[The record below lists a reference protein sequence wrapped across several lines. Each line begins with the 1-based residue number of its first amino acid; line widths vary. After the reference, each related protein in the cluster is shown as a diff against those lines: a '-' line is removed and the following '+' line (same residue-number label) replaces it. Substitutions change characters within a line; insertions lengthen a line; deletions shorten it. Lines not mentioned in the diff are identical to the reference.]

1 MKDAFSGYHP
11 LVNTGYFVLVLTVS
25 MICIHPVTQG
35 ICLICACW
43 YAIQLKGKAGV
54 MLALKVGL
62 PVMVMAALLNPLF
75 NHAGVTMLWYL
86 PNGNPMTLESI
97 LYGWAAGCMLA
108 TVLLWFVCVN
118 EVLTSDKL
126 LYLFGR
132 VIPSLALLV
141 SMTLR
146 LIPRFRVQL
155 ADITEVQR
163 TLGRDP
169 RTGTIF
175 KRLRNAIT
183 ILSILITWAL
193 EDAVETADSMR
204 SRGYGLPGRTSFHL
218 YRIEERDRAVLL
230 WMGSCGLYLLCG
242 AIQGGFT
249 FRYFPNIYMIAWN
262 WYTVSLQVVLL
273 ALAATPLILNWKENR
288 IWHSLHSEM

>member
-163 TLGRDP
+163 T
-169 RTGTIF
+169 
-175 KRLRNAIT
+175 
-183 ILSILITWAL
+183 
-193 EDAVETADSMR
+193 
-204 SRGYGLPGRTSFHL
+204 
-218 YRIEERDRAVLL
+218 
-230 WMGSCGLYLLCG
+230 
-242 AIQGGFT
+242 
-249 FRYFPNIYMIAWN
+249 
-262 WYTVSLQVVLL
+262 
-273 ALAATPLILNWKENR
+273 
-288 IWHSLHSEM
+288 

>member
-25 MICIHPVTQG
+25 MIGIHPVTQG

-249 FRYFPNIYMIAWN
+249 FRYF
-262 WYTVSLQVVLL
+262 
-273 ALAATPLILNWKENR
+273 R
-288 IWHSLHSEM
+288 IST